1 MSIANILI
9 PDFAL
14 IALGLLLRRYGG
26 FAEDFWRGLERF
38 VYYLLFPALLFGAL
52 AGGRVTF
59 GAAGGL
65 IATALVFTAIGMGL
79 GYLAKPLFQPPAMVF
94 ASGFQCAFR
103 FNSYVGLAILGG
115 LHGLDGVAVFGLLVG
130 VMVPIAN
137 VVAVWALAH
146 HGDGRIWGELARNP
160 LIISTLAGMLWS
172 ALGLPLPTIAATTL
186 HFLGEA
192 ALPIGLIAVGAGLHL
207 EALTERKRLM
217 AYLIVVKLLVLPT
230 VAFFVARAIGLR
242 GVYFDSALVLAA
254 LPTASSAYIL
264 ATQMRGDGRLVASV
278 ISLNVALAVVT
289 LPAWLWLRQFQ

>member
-1 MSIANILI
+1 MSIAELLV

-14 IALGLLLRRYGG
+14 IALGFLLRRYAG
-26 FAEDFWRGLERF
+26 FADEFWRGLERF
-38 VYYLLFPALLFGAL
+38 VYYILFPALLFGAL
-52 AGGRVTF
+52 ARGGIRF

-65 IATALVFTAIGMGL
+65 IATALIFTSAGIVL
-79 GYLAKPLFQPPAMVF
+79 GYLAKPLFSPPKMVF

-103 FNSYVGLAILGG
+103 FNSYVGLAILGTM
-115 LHGLDGVAVFGLLVG
+115 HGLDGIAVFGLLVG
-130 VMVPIAN
+130 VMIPVAN

-146 HGDGRIWGELARNP
+146 HGDGRLWGELARNP
-160 LIISTLAGMLWS
+160 LIVSTLAGIAW
-172 ALGLPLPTIAATTL
+172 ALFGLPVPTIASTTL

-217 AYLIVVKLLVLPT
+217 SYLVAVKLLAVPAVGY
-230 VAFFVARAIGLR
+230 VAARAFGLT

-264 ATQMRGDGRLVASV
+264 ATQMKGDGRLVASV
-278 ISLNVALAVVT
+278 IALNIVAAIVT
-289 LPAWLWLRQFQ
+289 LPFWLAMRAGT

>member
-1 MSIANILI
+1 MSIAELLV

-14 IALGLLLRRYGG
+14 IALGFLLRRYGG
-26 FAEDFWRGLERF
+26 FADEFWRGLERF
-38 VYYLLFPALLFGAL
+38 VYYILFPALLFGAL
-52 AGGRVTF
+52 ARGGIRF

-65 IATALVFTAIGMGL
+65 IATALIFTSAGIVL
-79 GYLAKPLFQPPAMVF
+79 GYLAKPLFSPPKMVF

-103 FNSYVGLAILGG
+103 FNSYVGLAILGTM
-115 LHGLDGVAVFGLLVG
+115 HGLDGIAVFGLLVG
-130 VMVPIAN
+130 VMIPVAN

-146 HGDGRIWGELARNP
+146 HGDGRLWGELARNP
-160 LIISTLAGMLWS
+160 LIVSTLAGIAW
-172 ALGLPLPTIAATTL
+172 ALFGLPVPTIASTTL

-217 AYLIVVKLLVLPT
+217 SYLVAVKLLAVPAVGY
-230 VAFFVARAIGLR
+230 VAARAFGLT

-264 ATQMRGDGRLVASV
+264 ATQMKGDGRLVASV
-278 ISLNVALAVVT
+278 IALNIVAAIVT
-289 LPAWLWLRQFQ
+289 LPFWLAMRAGP

>member
-1 MSIANILI
+1 MSIAELLV

-14 IALGLLLRRYGG
+14 IALGFLLRRYAG
-26 FAEDFWRGLERF
+26 FADEFWRGLERF
-38 VYYLLFPALLFGAL
+38 VYYILFPALLFGAL
-52 AGGRVTF
+52 ARGGIRF

-65 IATALVFTAIGMGL
+65 IATALIFTSAGIVL
-79 GYLAKPLFQPPAMVF
+79 GYLAKPLFSPPKMVF

-103 FNSYVGLAILGG
+103 FNSYVGLAILGTM
-115 LHGLDGVAVFGLLVG
+115 HGLDGIAVFGLLVG
-130 VMVPIAN
+130 VMIPVAN

-146 HGDGRIWGELARNP
+146 HGDGRLWGELARNP
-160 LIISTLAGMLWS
+160 LIVSTLAGIAW
-172 ALGLPLPTIAATTL
+172 ALFGLPVPTIASTTL

-217 AYLIVVKLLVLPT
+217 SYLVAVKLLAVPAVGY
-230 VAFFVARAIGLR
+230 VAARTFGLT

-264 ATQMRGDGRLVASV
+264 ATQMKGDGRLVASV
-278 ISLNVALAVVT
+278 IALNIVAAIVT
-289 LPAWLWLRQFQ
+289 LPFWLAMRAGP

>member
-1 MSIANILI
+1 MSIAELLV

-14 IALGLLLRRYGG
+14 IALGFLLRRYGG
-26 FAEDFWRGLERF
+26 FADEFWRGLERF
-38 VYYLLFPALLFGAL
+38 VYYILFPALLFGAL
-52 AGGRVTF
+52 ARGGIRF

-65 IATALVFTAIGMGL
+65 IATALIFTSAGIVL
-79 GYLAKPLFQPPAMVF
+79 GYLAKPLFSPPKMVF

-103 FNSYVGLAILGG
+103 FNSYVGLAILGTM
-115 LHGLDGVAVFGLLVG
+115 HGLDGIAVFGLLVG
-130 VMVPIAN
+130 VMIPVAN

-146 HGDGRIWGELARNP
+146 HGDGRLWGELARNP
-160 LIISTLAGMLWS
+160 LIVSTLAGIAW
-172 ALGLPLPTIAATTL
+172 ALFGLPVPTIASTTL

-217 AYLIVVKLLVLPT
+217 SYLVAVKLLAVPAVGYVT
-230 VAFFVARAIGLR
+230 ARAFGLT

-264 ATQMRGDGRLVASV
+264 ATQMKGDGRLVASV
-278 ISLNVALAVVT
+278 IALNIVAAIVT
-289 LPAWLWLRQFQ
+289 LPFWLAMRAGP

>member
-1 MSIANILI
+1 MSIAELLV

-14 IALGLLLRRYGG
+14 IALGFLLRRYAG
-26 FAEDFWRGLERF
+26 FADEFWRGLERF
-38 VYYLLFPALLFGAL
+38 VYYILFPALLFGAL
-52 AGGRVTF
+52 ARGGIRF

-65 IATALVFTAIGMGL
+65 IATALIFTSAGIVL
-79 GYLAKPLFQPPAMVF
+79 GYLAKPLFSPPKMVF

-103 FNSYVGLAILGG
+103 FNSYVGLAILGTM
-115 LHGLDGVAVFGLLVG
+115 HGLDGIAVFGLLVG
-130 VMVPIAN
+130 VMIPVAN

-146 HGDGRIWGELARNP
+146 HGDGRLWGELARNP
-160 LIISTLAGMLWS
+160 LIVSTLAGIAW
-172 ALGLPLPTIAATTL
+172 ALFGLPVPTIASTTL

-217 AYLIVVKLLVLPT
+217 SYLVAVKLLAVPAVGYVT
-230 VAFFVARAIGLR
+230 ARTFGLT

-264 ATQMRGDGRLVASV
+264 ATQMKGDGRLVASV
-278 ISLNVALAVVT
+278 IALNIVAAIVT
-289 LPAWLWLRQFQ
+289 LPFWLAMRAGT

>member
-1 MSIANILI
+1 MSIAELLV

-14 IALGLLLRRYGG
+14 IALGFLLRRYGG
-26 FAEDFWRGLERF
+26 FADEFWRGLERF
-38 VYYLLFPALLFGAL
+38 VYYILFPALLFGAL
-52 AGGRVTF
+52 ARGGIRF

-65 IATALVFTAIGMGL
+65 IATALIFTSAGIVL
-79 GYLAKPLFQPPAMVF
+79 GYLAKPLFSPPKMVF

-103 FNSYVGLAILGG
+103 FNSYVGLAILGTM
-115 LHGLDGVAVFGLLVG
+115 HGLDGIAVFGLLVG
-130 VMVPIAN
+130 VMIPVAN

-146 HGDGRIWGELARNP
+146 HGDGRLWGELARNP
-160 LIISTLAGMLWS
+160 LIVSTLAGIAW
-172 ALGLPLPTIAATTL
+172 ALFGLPVPTIASTTL

-217 AYLIVVKLLVLPT
+217 SYLVAVKLLAVPAVGY
-230 VAFFVARAIGLR
+230 VAARAFGLT

-264 ATQMRGDGRLVASV
+264 ATQMKGDGRLVASV
-278 ISLNVALAVVT
+278 IALNIVAAIVT
-289 LPAWLWLRQFQ
+289 LPFWLAMRAGT

>member
-1 MSIANILI
+1 MSIAELLV

-14 IALGLLLRRYGG
+14 IALGFLLRRYGG
-26 FAEDFWRGLERF
+26 FADEFWRGLERF
-38 VYYLLFPALLFGAL
+38 VYYILFPALLFGAL
-52 AGGRVTF
+52 ARGGIRF

-65 IATALVFTAIGMGL
+65 IATALIFTSAGIVL
-79 GYLAKPLFQPPAMVF
+79 GYLAKPLFSPPKMVF

-103 FNSYVGLAILGG
+103 FNSYVGLAILGTM
-115 LHGLDGVAVFGLLVG
+115 HGLDGIAVFGLLVG
-130 VMVPIAN
+130 VMIPVAN

-146 HGDGRIWGELARNP
+146 HGDGRLWGELARNP
-160 LIISTLAGMLWS
+160 LIVSTLAGIAW
-172 ALGLPLPTIAATTL
+172 ALFGLPVPTIASTTL

-217 AYLIVVKLLVLPT
+217 SYLVAVKLLAVPAVGY
-230 VAFFVARAIGLR
+230 VAARTFGLT

-264 ATQMRGDGRLVASV
+264 ATQMKGDGRLVASV
-278 ISLNVALAVVT
+278 IALNIVAAIVT
-289 LPAWLWLRQFQ
+289 LPFWLAMRAGT

>member
-1 MSIANILI
+1 MSIAELLV

-14 IALGLLLRRYGG
+14 IALGFLLRRYAG
-26 FAEDFWRGLERF
+26 FADEFWRGLERF
-38 VYYLLFPALLFGAL
+38 VYYILFPALLFGAL
-52 AGGRVTF
+52 ARGGIRF

-65 IATALVFTAIGMGL
+65 IATALIFTSAGIVL
-79 GYLAKPLFQPPAMVF
+79 GYLAKPLFSPPKMVF

-103 FNSYVGLAILGG
+103 FNSYVGLAILGTM
-115 LHGLDGVAVFGLLVG
+115 HGLDGIAVFGLLVG
-130 VMVPIAN
+130 VMIPVAN

-146 HGDGRIWGELARNP
+146 HGDGRLWGELARNP
-160 LIISTLAGMLWS
+160 LIVSTLAGIAW
-172 ALGLPLPTIAATTL
+172 ALFGLPVPTIASTTL

-217 AYLIVVKLLVLPT
+217 SYLVAVKLLAVPAVGYVT
-230 VAFFVARAIGLR
+230 ARAFGLT

-264 ATQMRGDGRLVASV
+264 ATQMKGDGRLVASV
-278 ISLNVALAVVT
+278 IALNIVAAIVT
-289 LPAWLWLRQFQ
+289 LPFWLAMRAGT